1 MKNFNRGGDRFGDR
15 KGGGGFKRRDSGGR
29 GFSRRDDGGGRPTM
43 HKAICDECGQS
54 CEVPFKP
61 SGDKPIYCSNCF
73 KGKENSGGGRSSGRD
88 FGKDNFREKRM
99 FSAVCDACGQ
109 NCEVPFRPTGEKPVY
124 CSNCF
129 GLDSKGGEKRA
140 PSESN
145 TKQFDHQLQII
156 NEKLDRILQSLPVT
170 VSKAPVA
177 KKKEEVKEEVAKKV
191 VVKAEAKKKTTKV
204 VKAKAKTKKK

>member
-15 KGGGGFKRRDSGGR
+15 KGRGFKRRDSGGR
-29 GFSRRDDGGGRPTM
+29 GFSRRDDSGGRPTM

-73 KGKENSGGGRSSGRD
+73 KGKENSGGNRSSRD
-88 FGKDNFREKRM
+88 FGKGNFREKKM

-109 NCEVPFRPTGEKPVY
+109 SCEVPFRPTGEKPVY
-124 CSNCF
+124 CNDCF
-129 GLDSKGGEKRA
+129 GLDTKTSEKKVS
-140 PSESN
+140 SESS

-156 NEKLDRILQSLPVT
+156 NEKLDMILQSLPIAA
-170 VSKAPVA
+170 SKAPAV
-177 KKKEEVKEEVAKKV
+177 KKEKVVKEKKEIAKV
-191 VVKAEAKKKTTKV
+191 ETKKKTTKV
-204 VKAKAKTKKK
+204 AKAKAKTKKK